1 MNYKNFDH
9 KFVTSISKTKS
20 LCEKKIIRLIFAI
33 YACISQKQLYSVC
46 CFIDVDIYDQIN

>member
-20 LCEKKIIRLIFAI
+20 LCEKKIIRLIFAV

-46 CFIDVDIYDQIN
+46 CFIDVDIYDQIK